1 MDKYNNSDSSMPWL
15 DVWVGLAF
23 SVLVFAPILAP
34 IAGAMLPTLNT
45 TYVLSGVAGSML
57 LAASY
62 LVWRLATAPRTPA
75 FEQSRNHAG

>member
-1 MDKYNNSDSSMPWL
+1 
-15 DVWVGLAF
+15 
-23 SVLVFAPILAP
+23 
-34 IAGAMLPTLNT
+34 MLPTLNT
-45 TYVLSGVAGSML
+45 TYVLTGVAGSML